1 MRLAVLGS
9 GVIGV
14 STAWFL
20 RQQGH
25 EVVVIDRQ
33 PGPAQETSFANACQ
47 ISVSYSEP
55 WATPSAIPKLIK
67 WLGKDDAP
75 LLFRPRAEMQ
85 QFRWG
90 LQFLWECQPSRV
102 RRNVLNMLALSAYSR
117 VTLQQMRDPLGLQY
131 DQLEAGILRIFST
144 PQSEQGAEIAEMMR
158 RFGCERLPQTA
169 EGCVKVEPA
178 LARYRAQITGGD
190 FTPTDESGDVY
201 KYTTQLAERAEE
213 KGVNFLY
220 NAQVTKLNRKG
231 AQVESL
237 EYIAQDGRYQMLKAD
252 AYVLAAGSYSVQ
264 LAKQVGVFL
273 NIYPTKGYSATLPI
287 INDKLAPT
295 VSITDDDY
303 KLAIS
308 RIGDRLRVAGTAE
321 LAGYDRTLN
330 PVRCQALVKRIGEL
344 FPGACDLNAAQFWTA
359 LRPSTPS
366 NVPYVGQSAVK
377 NLWLNTGHGTL
388 GWTMGA
394 GSGKALAE
402 LMSGHEPQLAF
413 DFVGR
418 ARKSGQSI
426 QAMNKAASSLSA

>member
-1 MRLAVLGS
+1 MRVAVLGS

-14 STAWFL
+14 STAWYL
-20 RQQGH
+20 RQYGH

-55 WATPSAIPKLIK
+55 WATPAAIPKLIK
-67 WLGKDDAP
+67 WMGKEDAP

-85 QFRWG
+85 QLRWG
-90 LQFLWECQPSRV
+90 LQFLWECRPSRV
-102 RRNVLNMLALSAYSR
+102 RRNVLNMLAMSAYSR
-117 VTLQQMRDPLGLQY
+117 LTLQQLREQLHLQY
-131 DQLEAGILRIFST
+131 DQLEAGILRISSE
-144 PQSEQGAEIAEMMR
+144 PQSEQGAEIADLMR
-158 RFGCERLPQTA
+158 RFGCDRLPQTA
-169 EGCVKVEPA
+169 ESCVKVEPA
-178 LARYRAQITGGD
+178 LRQYQPQIAGGD

-201 KYTTQLAERAEE
+201 KYTTQLADKAQQA
-213 KGVNFLY
+213 GVSFLY
-220 NAQVTKLNRKG
+220 NCEITKLRRKG
-231 AQVESL
+231 AQVESI
-237 EYIAQDGRYQMLKAD
+237 EYIAADGKYSTLKAD
-252 AYVLAAGSYSVQ
+252 AFVLAAGSYSVQ
-264 LAKQVGVFL
+264 LASQVGIFL

-287 INDKLAPT
+287 IDESKAPT
-295 VSITDDDY
+295 VSITDDDH

-308 RIGDRLRVAGTAE
+308 RIGNRLRVAGTAE

-330 PVRCQALVKRIGEL
+330 PVRCQALVKRIDEL
-344 FPGACDLNAAQFWTA
+344 FPGACDLQAAQFWTA

-402 LMSGHEPQLAF
+402 LISGVDPQVAF

-418 ARKSGQSI
+418 PRRAGR
-426 QAMNKAASSLSA
+426 AVTATREVLRT

>member
-1 MRLAVLGS
+1 MRVAVIGA

-20 RQQGH
+20 RQYGH

-55 WATPSAIPKLIK
+55 WATPAAIPKLIK
-67 WLGKDDAP
+67 WMSQDDAP

-85 QFRWG
+85 MMRWG
-90 LQFLWECQPSRV
+90 MQFLWECQPGHV
-102 RRNVLNMLALSAYSR
+102 RRNVQNMLAMSAYSR
-117 VTLQQMRDPLGLQY
+117 LTLQQLRDQLDLQY

-144 PQSEQGAEIAEMMR
+144 PQSEQGAEIAELMR
-158 RFGCERLPQTA
+158 RFGCERLPQNA
-169 EGCVKVEPA
+169 QGCVKIEPA
-178 LARYRAQITGGD
+178 LGQYQSQITGGD
-190 FTPTDESGDVY
+190 YTPTDESGDVY
-201 KYTTQLAERAEE
+201 KYTTQLADKAAQA
-213 KGVNFLY
+213 GVSFLY
-220 NAQVTKLNRKG
+220 NSEITRLNRKG
-231 AQVESL
+231 SQVEGI
-237 EYIAQDGRYQMLKAD
+237 EYIAADGKYSTLKAD
-252 AYVLAAGSYSVQ
+252 SYVLAAGSYSVQ
-264 LAKQVGVFL
+264 LAKQVGIFL

-287 INDKLAPT
+287 IDPSKAPT

-330 PVRCQALVKRIGEL
+330 PVRCNALVRRISEL
-344 FPGACDLNAAQFWTA
+344 FPGACNLEAAQFWTA

-394 GSGKALAE
+394 GSGKAVAE
-402 LMSGHEPQLAF
+402 LMSGHDPQLSF

-418 ARKSGQSI
+418 PRRTSKSL
-426 QAMNKAASSLSA
+426 AATRDVSRA

>member
-1 MRLAVLGS
+1 MRVAIIGS

-20 RQQGH
+20 HQLGH

-55 WATPSAIPKLIK
+55 WATPAAIPKLIK
-67 WLGKDDAP
+67 WMGQDDAP

-85 QFRWG
+85 QLRWG

-102 RRNVLNMLALSAYSR
+102 RRNVLNMLAMSAYSR
-117 VTLQQMRDPLGLQY
+117 VTLQQLRGQLDLQY
-131 DQLEAGILRIFST
+131 DQLEAGILRIYST
-144 PQSEQGAEIAEMMR
+144 PQSEQGAEIAELMR
-158 RFGCERLPQTA
+158 RFGCERMPQTA
-169 EGCVKVEPA
+169 ESCVQVEPA
-178 LARYRAQITGGD
+178 LAQYQPQIAGGD
-190 FTPTDESGDVY
+190 YTPTDESGDVY
-201 KYTTQLAERAEE
+201 KYTTQLAQKTEAA
-213 KGVNFLY
+213 GVKFLY
-220 NAQVTKLNRKG
+220 NSEITYLRRKG
-231 AQVESL
+231 TQIESI
-237 EYIAQDGRYQMLKAD
+237 EYVADNGSYQSLKAD
-252 AYVLAAGSYSVQ
+252 AYVMAAGSYSVQ
-264 LAKQVGVFL
+264 LARQVGVFL

-330 PVRCQALVKRIGEL
+330 PVRCNALVRRIGEL
-344 FPGACDLNAAQFWTA
+344 FPGACDLEAAQFWTA

-402 LMSGHEPQLAF
+402 LMTGIEPQLAF

-418 ARKSGQSI
+418 ARKSNR
-426 QAMNKAASSLSA
+426 ALPVSAEVVRS

>member
-1 MRLAVLGS
+1 MRVAVIGA

-55 WATPSAIPKLIK
+55 WATPAALPKLLK
-67 WLGKDDAP
+67 WLGRDDAP
-75 LLFRPRAEMQ
+75 LLFRPRAELQ
-85 QFRWG
+85 QWRWG
-90 LQFLWECQPSRV
+90 AQFLIECQPQRV
-102 RRNVLNMLALSAYSR
+102 RRNIVNMLSLSSYSR
-117 VTLQQMRDPLGLQY
+117 QTLQQLRQQLGLQY
-131 DQLEAGILRIFST
+131 DQLEKGILRISGE
-144 PQSEQGAEIAEMMR
+144 PQSGQGAEIAALMR

-169 EGCVKVEPA
+169 DGCVQVEPA
-178 LARYRAQITGGD
+178 LAAYRDHIAGGD
-190 FTPTDESGDVY
+190 YTPTDESGDVY
-201 KYTTQLAERAEE
+201 QFTTQLAERASAA
-213 KGVNFLY
+213 GVRFLFDSQITQLRRQGQRV
-220 NAQVTKLNRKG
+220 AGV
-231 AQVESL
+231 
-237 EYIAQDGRYQMLKAD
+237 EYIAADGRYQTLKAD

-264 LAKQVGVFL
+264 LARQVGLFL

-287 INDKLAPT
+287 IDAAKAPT
-295 VSITDDDY
+295 VSITDDDH

-330 PVRCQALVKRIGEL
+330 PVRCQALVRRIGEL
-344 FPGACDLNAAQFWTA
+344 FPGACDLNAAQFWTG

-366 NVPYVGQSAVK
+366 NVPYVGQSALD

-394 GSGKALAE
+394 GSGRALAD
-402 LMSGHEPQLAF
+402 LVSGYEPQLQF

-418 ARKSGQSI
+418 SRRSDE
-426 QAMNKAASSLSA
+426 MLAAAAA